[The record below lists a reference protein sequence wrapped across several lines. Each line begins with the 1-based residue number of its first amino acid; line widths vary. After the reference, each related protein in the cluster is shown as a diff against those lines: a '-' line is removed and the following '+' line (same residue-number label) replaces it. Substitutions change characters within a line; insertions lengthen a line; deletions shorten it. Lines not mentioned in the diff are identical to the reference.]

1 MTGWVIAGVVLV
13 LFAWL
18 LRQALPSPRDRQL
31 ERLRTAARAQGL
43 QVSLR
48 PETPTQTGDRLRP
61 GGTERQ
67 EKLLRPF
74 YSLPLTGAPRA
85 PRPKWQAD
93 YRPEGAPVPMEP
105 LPAGW
110 LLRPG
115 TLVLAGAVLEELGPV
130 LAAAPP
136 GIEGI
141 RADGGQV
148 GALWRERGEAAEVE
162 ALKRWLETLRS
173 FHLAQ
178 RVRTVDAEAPSG
190 R

>member
-1 MTGWVIAGVVLV
+1 MTGWVIAAVMLV
-13 LFAWL
+13 FFGWL

-31 ERLRTAARAQGL
+31 ERLRTAARAAGL
-43 QVSLR
+43 QVTMR
-48 PETPTQTGDRLRP
+48 PETPAQTGDRLRP

-74 YSLPLTGAPRA
+74 YSLPLTGVPRA

-93 YRPEGAPVPMEP
+93 YRPEGASAPMAP
-105 LPAGW
+105 LPSGW

-115 TLVLAGAVLEELGPV
+115 TLVLAGSVLEDLGSL
-130 LAAAPP
+130 LAEAPP
-136 GIEGI
+136 GIEGV

-148 GALWRERGEAAEVE
+148 GVLWRERGEAVEVE
-162 ALKRWLETLRS
+162 ALKSWLEMLRS

-178 RVRTVDAEAPSG
+178 RVRTSG
-190 R
+190 AASPL

>member
-1 MTGWVIAGVVLV
+1 MTGWVIAAAVLL

-31 ERLRTAARAQGL
+31 ERLRSAARAQGL
-43 QVSLR
+43 QVAMR

-67 EKLLRPF
+67 EKLLRAF
-74 YSLPLTGAPRA
+74 YSLPLAGASRA

-93 YRPEGAPVPMEP
+93 YRPEGTPVPMAP
-105 LPAGW
+105 LPPGW

-115 TLVLAGAVLEELGPV
+115 TLVLAGSVLEALGPL

-136 GIEGI
+136 GVEGV

-148 GALWRERGEAAEVE
+148 GALWKERGEAAEVE
-162 ALKRWLETLRS
+162 ALKHWLETLRV
-173 FHLAQ
+173 FHLTQ
-178 RVRTVDAEAPSG
+178 RVRTSDAEPPL
-190 R
+190 